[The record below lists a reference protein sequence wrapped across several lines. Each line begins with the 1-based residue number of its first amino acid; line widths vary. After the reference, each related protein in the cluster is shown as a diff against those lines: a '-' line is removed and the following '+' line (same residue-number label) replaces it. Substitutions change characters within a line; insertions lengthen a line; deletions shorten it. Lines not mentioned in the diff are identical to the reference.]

1 MLQGGHCDL
10 ITPLGSNALGLNQA
24 VTCPALSDSNRR
36 EVICVLVLNVSNGG
50 ENCDDELRDQ
60 VGALKGHLLTCAD
73 QAGE

>member
-1 MLQGGHCDL
+1 MLQGGLCDL
-10 ITPLGSNALGLNQA
+10 TEPAGGNALGLNQA
-24 VTCPALSDSNRR
+24 LTCSARAHSNRR
-36 EVICVLVLNVSNGG
+36 EVICVSVLNVSNGG